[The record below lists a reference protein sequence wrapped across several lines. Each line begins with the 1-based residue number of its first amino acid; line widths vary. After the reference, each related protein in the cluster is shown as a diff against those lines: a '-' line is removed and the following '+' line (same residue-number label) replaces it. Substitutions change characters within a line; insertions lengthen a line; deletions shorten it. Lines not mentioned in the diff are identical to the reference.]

1 MPMPEDHVR
10 LRFLRPYGVYRKGD
24 IITYPKGPA
33 KSLMAAGAVELV
45 RDDPQLLEVAS
56 QFTGWTPPFV
66 PDLPR
71 PVNTVL
77 TVGGVLAALD
87 RALRRRYHPLLDG

>member
-10 LRFLRPYGVYRKGD
+10 LRFLRPCGVYRKGD

-45 RDDPQLLEVAS
+45 RDEPQLLEVAMVENRGVE
-56 QFTGWTPPFV
+56 TADAPKRRGRK
-66 PDLPR
+66 PR
-71 PVNTVL
+71 
-77 TVGGVLAALD
+77 
-87 RALRRRYHPLLDG
+87 